1 MLIVV
6 IMPSTIRTLV
16 AGMDGLAVTV
26 LVVLL
31 R

>member
-16 AGMDGLAVTV
+16 ARMDVLAVV
-26 LVVLL
+26 VPVVLL

>member
-16 AGMDGLAVTV
+16 AGMDVLAVV
-26 LVVLL
+26 VPVVLL